1 MRTLDLGALLQS
13 LVEKGTRHI
22 AQLEA
27 EQPPS
32 PDTLVPTTIRLT
44 PQTHR
49 FCKVHADALNIS
61 TQAFI
66 AQILEGVMET
76 TQHPRATTVTLIRDR
91 FLALFEA
98 HGIPLTTIPAI
109 LGDYGVTLSALR
121 NDDRLLDLINDPLI
135 DYLAT
140 TFHVTRRWLTG
151 QSTHMTATDYHV
163 RWYKSPELLCQR
175 VADLH
180 QSGARVQ
187 VHFVKSGGSDLAAA
201 SKEDKDS
208 SRSGGPRPPDRT
220 VCLVLDIAHRTSD
233 NVNYHTYER
242 WEAQPWNYWR
252 SRFYLKALI
261 LFCDRAQEQY
271 KLQYT
276 GTQLDDD
283 EFTALITGTILPATV
298 IGRVRAGRMW
308 YPEDFL
314 CSDSPKAEEID
325 ELPTFLEWRQEECNL
340 DKYLAPSF
348 WLGDDARR
356 YLHRPF
362 AFSSRGGGMIFHGAA
377 AATAEAAARAAEVE
391 ESIQQEERAR
401 AAAPVA
407 PVAPAAR
414 NRDPNELP

>member
-1 MRTLDLGALLQS
+1 MRPLDLGTLLQS
-13 LVEKGTRHI
+13 LVEKGTRHV

-32 PDTLVPTTIRLT
+32 SDTLVPTTVRLT
-44 PQTHR
+44 PETHR
-49 FCKVHADALNIS
+49 FCKVHADALSVS

-66 AQILEGVMET
+66 AQVLEGVMET
-76 TQHPRATTVTLIRDR
+76 TQHPRAATVTLIRDR
-91 FLALFEA
+91 FLALFEG

-109 LGDYGVTLSALR
+109 LDEYGVTLSALR
-121 NDDRLLDLINDPLI
+121 DDDRLLDLINDPLI

-140 TFHVTRRWLTG
+140 TFHVTRGWLTG
-151 QSTHMTATDYHV
+151 QSTQITATDHHV
-163 RWYKSPELLCQR
+163 RWYKSPDLVCQR

-180 QSGARVQ
+180 KSGARVR
-187 VHFVKSGGSDLAAA
+187 VHFVKSRGSSLATA
-201 SKEDKDS
+201 SKEDRDT
-208 SRSGGPRPPDRT
+208 SRSGGSRPPDRY
-220 VCLVLDIAHRTSD
+220 VCLVLDIEHRTAD

-261 LFCDRAQEQY
+261 LFCDRAQERY
-271 KLQYT
+271 KVQYT

-283 EFTALITGTILPATV
+283 EFTALINGAILPATV
-298 IGRVRAGRMW
+298 IGRVRAGSMW

-325 ELPTFLEWRQEECNL
+325 ELPTFLNWREEECDL

-356 YLHRPF
+356 YMHHPF
-362 AFSSRGGGMIFHGAA
+362 AFSPGGGGMIFKGAA
-377 AATAEAAARAAEVE
+377 AATAAAATAAAEAE

-401 AAAPVA
+401 AAAL
-407 PVAPAAR
+407 AAELGI
-414 NRDPNELP
+414 DPDEALDLLT